1 MKKIFSFVLV
11 AMAAMAVNATD
22 VVFDFTNPSSLN
34 PAVTPSETASQG
46 IQLGGTAYTAGD
58 VTLTFAAPSNNG
70 AKLWTNT
77 NGTYELRFYQP
88 NSFTISSKGENIKA
102 VRFSFSDKGAI
113 TPATGEIDGTNTWL
127 GDASE
132 ITFNVPEKGTA
143 SKIKTITVSLGE
155 APVISTDT
163 LDVKAAIALI
173 AAAPDKKLNK
183 DMYVRGRVTGIDNSG
198 AEQYGN
204 INVWL
209 ADITGSTDTIEA
221 YRMKSFDG
229 AKYKDASEIQFGEG
243 DTIVFYSAE
252 WSYYAAGK
260 VYEGFGCSLV
270 KVYGKGN
277 PKPIEYEVIN
287 VAKAVE
293 LGEALEEGGKTTDKY
308 AVRGYVVSSYDFDT
322 EHSNQTFYMS
332 DEMTGYGPFCAKWT
346 TGDVVATIT
355 KDSEVTGDFVEVV
368 GQIEKYQ
375 GKIQILRGVC
385 KILSHSDIVNVKAA
399 NKANKFF
406 DGKQVVFEV
415 NGVQY
420 NVLGNIVK

>member
-1 MKKIFSFVLV
+1 MKKFFTFVLV
-11 AMAAMAVNATD
+11 AMAAMAVNAKQVTFTFNDEAALKSYGITVPDTLGTD
-22 VVFDFTNPSSLN
+22 LSGTTFTVDGITFSCAKVNKTDTRIWNNKGNYSLRTYKDNTITFTSAGDNIKGLQVFSTQGSFAELSNGMMTCD
-34 PAVTPSETASQG
+34 AKEVTITCTA
-46 IQLGGTAYTAGD
+46 TAYVNSIVVYVNESPV
-58 VTLTFAAPSNNG
+58 VT
-70 AKLWTNT
+70 
-77 NGTYELRFYQP
+77 
-88 NSFTISSKGENIKA
+88 
-102 VRFSFSDKGAI
+102 V
-113 TPATGEIDGTNTWL
+113 
-127 GDASE
+127 
-132 ITFNVPEKGTA
+132 
-143 SKIKTITVSLGE
+143 
-155 APVISTDT
+155 DT
-163 LDVKAAIALI
+163 LDVKAAIDLI
-173 AAAPDKKLNK
+173 AAAPNKKLTKN
-183 DMYVRGRVTGIDNSG
+183 MCVRGRVTSINNSG

-204 INVWL
+204 IDVYMV
-209 ADITGSTDTIEA
+209 DITNPADTMEA
-221 YRMKSFDG
+221 YRMKNYNG
-229 AKYKDASEIQFGEG
+229 EKYKDASEIQFGEG
-243 DTIVFYSAE
+243 DTIVFNSTD
-252 WSYYAAGK
+252 WSYYEAGA

-287 VAKAVE
+287 VTKAVE
-293 LGEALEEGGKTTDKY
+293 LGEALEDNTSTKDKY
-308 AVRGYVVSSYDFDT
+308 AVHGYVVLSYEYDT
-322 EHSNQTFYMS
+322 EHNNQTFYMS
-332 DEMTGYGPFCAKWT
+332 DEKSGYGPLMAKWT

>member
-22 VVFDFTNPSSLN
+22 VVFDFTNPSSMN
-34 PAVTPSETASQG
+34 PA
-46 IQLGGTAYTAGD
+46 IQPADTLGLQIGGTAYTAGD
-58 VTLTFAAPSNNG
+58 VTLTFAAASGNG
-70 AKLWTNT
+70 SKLWTNT
-77 NGTYELRFYQP
+77 NKTYELRVYQP
-88 NSFTISSKGENIKA
+88 NSFTISSKGDNIKA

-132 ITFNVPEKGTA
+132 ITFNIPEKGTA

-155 APVISTDT
+155 APVISVDT
-163 LDVKAAIALI
+163 LDVKAAIDLI
-173 AAAPDKKLNK
+173 AAAPNKKLTKN
-183 DMYVRGRVTGIDNSG
+183 MCVRGRVTSINNSG

-204 INVWL
+204 IDVYMV
-209 ADITGSTDTIEA
+209 DITNPADTMEA
-221 YRMKSFDG
+221 YRMKNYNG
-229 AKYKDASEIQFGEG
+229 EKYKDASEIQFGEG
-243 DTIVFYSAE
+243 DTIVFNSTD
-252 WSYYAAGK
+252 WSYYEAGA
-260 VYEGFGCSLV
+260 VYEGYGCSLV

-287 VAKAVE
+287 VTKAVE
-293 LGEALEEGGKTTDKY
+293 LGEALEDNTSTKDKY
-308 AVRGYVVSSYDFDT
+308 AVHGYVVSSYEYDT
-322 EHSNQTFYMS
+322 EHNNQTFYMS
-332 DEMTGYGPFCAKWT
+332 DEKTGYGPLMAKWT